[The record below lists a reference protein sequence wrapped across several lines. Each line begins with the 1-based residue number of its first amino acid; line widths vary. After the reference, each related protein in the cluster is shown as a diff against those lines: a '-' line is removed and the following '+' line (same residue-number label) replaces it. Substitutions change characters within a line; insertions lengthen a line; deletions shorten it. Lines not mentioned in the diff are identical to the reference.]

1 MSKKYKLKK
10 WYPSLPKEMPVG
22 FEVIKDNLCNYLNPR
37 TRFYPLAS
45 DEVENN
51 PEFWE
56 EIKEPEFQ
64 ILEAKTSVKVSL
76 SPENISTEIYKV
88 LRLSDNVTFSVGDK
102 CNLKNGNGN
111 RNPILRFEVRNEN
124 FGLEKYRNKDRIVV
138 FLETMHETEWG
149 PIELDSLVKSKEPLF
164 ITEDG
169 VDIYENDTVHWCR
182 DFKWLYELRFVKEH
196 LVLDFKNEYKVFS
209 TEKAANDWI
218 DLNKP
223 MYSKKQI
230 MDAALVK
237 YTTGRI
243 LLHIKD
249 IK

>member
-1 MSKKYKLKK
+1 MLSYKLIKKYPL
-10 WYPSLPKEMPVG
+10 SMDVGTVVKEVTGGYMS
-22 FEVIKDNLCNYLNPR
+22 DNLIFFHKEYIENY
-37 TRFYPLAS
+37 
-45 DEVENN
+45 

-64 ILEAKTSVKVSL
+64 ILEATTSVKVSL
-76 SPENISTEIYKV
+76 SAENTSTKIYKV
-88 LRLSDNVTFSVGDK
+88 LRLSDSVTFSVGDK

-209 TEKAANDWI
+209 TEKAAKDWI

-223 MYSKKQI
+223 MYSKKDLLNASINMQYVEWFVGGLI
-230 MDAALVK
+230 K
-237 YTTGRI
+237 RI
-243 LLHIKD
+243 NK
-249 IK
+249 